1 MESTLACANTALR
14 NQDFD
19 NAILFYEKLIKEA
32 DDTFAENVRFNLNLA
47 YRRVGKTTHQ
57 SVSVIDDDL
66 INTKIDFLSKYLE
79 DSKDDLFLDTLFN
92 VALGRLPKEHERKH
106 LFGQLQSR
114 EATRMQIA
122 EAVWES
128 EECQRRIEDRALGF
142 TKKKHIYPAPS
153 LGEIYPRDIN
163 LPFHEHP
170 KVTVL
175 IPVYGK
181 VEYTLACLKSISEN
195 PPKASFEVVVLDD
208 LSPDGSANLLKYVKN
223 LRVVVN
229 PENFGFLRSCNN
241 GAKYAKGEY
250 LFFLNNDTVVTPG
263 WLDEL
268 LETFSIFPGCGLA
281 GSKLVYPD
289 GLLQEAG
296 GIIWRDGSAWNYG
309 NRQDPDLPVFNYARE
324 VDYVSGASIM
334 VPKTLFDALG
344 GFDLRYIPAYCE
356 DSDLALKIRDR
367 GLRVIYQ
374 PMSVVVHFEGIS
386 SGTDITQGIKSYQVS
401 NSQKLFE
408 TWQEFLRAHRPT
420 GVLPDAEKDRR
431 MRYRVLV
438 LEHCNPTPDQ
448 DAGSVSVFNI
458 MLLMREMDFQITFIA
473 EDNYLYDPK
482 YTTMLQ
488 KAGIEVLYGPYTHRV
503 DKHLEEMG
511 ARYDLI
517 FLFRPKVVERNIEA
531 VKRYVPHAKT
541 LFYTHDI
548 HHIRME
554 REAELLQSPK
564 MKFAAEKMK
573 EREFAAIRSVDS
585 TIVVS
590 STEMDNLQ
598 PQLLDQRLELLPLL
612 LNIPGTSVSF
622 EQRQGIVFVGG
633 YQHTPN
639 VDAVK
644 YFVAEIMPFIRTY
657 LPGVKFHVV
666 GSKPPQSVLDLAC
679 EDIVVEGFIEELNPF
694 LDTMRV
700 AVAPL
705 RYGAGVKGKVG
716 TALAAGLPVVVTPIA
731 AEGMEIADG
740 EHALIAETPEVFARQ
755 VAKLYN
761 DTALWGLL
769 SRNGIRFADQKFGPT
784 ASYAALAEIIGR
796 LGFELPAESKHP
808 LSLYNPS
815 IN

>member
-1 MESTLACANTALR
+1 MEPTLAYANTALR

-19 NAILFYEKLIKEA
+19 NAILFYEKLIKET

-47 YRRVGKTTHQ
+47 YRRAGKTTGQ
-57 SVSVIDDDL
+57 SVAVIDDL
-66 INTKIDFLSKYLE
+66 ISTKADFLSKCLE

-92 VALGRLPKEHERKH
+92 VALGRIPKEHERKH
-106 LFGQLQSR
+106 FLSQLQSH
-114 EATRMQIA
+114 ESTRRQIA

-128 EECQRRIEDRALGF
+128 DECKRRIEDRALGF
-142 TKKKHIYPAPS
+142 TKKRHIYPAPS

-163 LPFHEHP
+163 LPFHQHP

-208 LSPDGSANLLKYVKN
+208 LSPDGSVNLLKHVKN

-229 PENFGFLRSCNN
+229 PENLGFLRSCNN
-241 GAKYAKGEY
+241 GATRAKGEY

-268 LETFSIFPGCGLA
+268 LETFTVFPGCGLA

-289 GLLQEAG
+289 GFLQEAG

-309 NRQDPDLPVFNYARE
+309 NQQDPDLPVFNYARE

-334 VPKTLFDALG
+334 VPKDLFDALG

-356 DSDLALKIRDR
+356 DSDLALKIRDC

-374 PMSVVVHFEGIS
+374 PMSVVVHFEGVS
-386 SGTDITQGIKSYQVS
+386 SGTDTAQGIKAYQVS
-401 NSQKLFE
+401 NSKKLFE
-408 TWQEFLRAHRPT
+408 NWQEFLRSHRPN
-420 GVLPDAEKDRR
+420 GVMADAEKDRR
-431 MRYRVLV
+431 ARYRVLI

-488 KAGIEVLYGPYTHRV
+488 RVGVEVLYGPYTNSV
-503 DKHLEEMG
+503 ENHLKEMG

-517 FLFRPKVVERNIEA
+517 FLFRPKVVERNIDA
-531 VKRYVPHAKT
+531 IKRYAPQAKT

-554 REAELLQSPK
+554 RQAQLLQSTVK
-564 MKFAAEKMK
+564 QVEAEKMK
-573 EREFAAIRSVDS
+573 EKEFAAIREVDS

-590 STEMDNLQ
+590 TTELEILQ
-598 PQLLDQRLELLPLL
+598 PQLPDQNLELLPLL
-612 LNIPGTSVSF
+612 LNIPGTNAGY
-622 EQRQGIVFVGG
+622 EQRNGIVFVGG

-639 VDAVK
+639 VDAVQ
-644 YFVAEIMPFIRTY
+644 YFVNEIMPHVRNY
-657 LPGVKFHVV
+657 LPDVKFHIV
-666 GSKPPQSVLDLAC
+666 GSKPPESILDLAS
-679 EDIVVEGFIEELNPF
+679 DDVVVEGFVEDLTPF
-694 LDTMRV
+694 LDSMRV

-716 TALAAGLPVVVTPIA
+716 TALAAGLPLVATPIA
-731 AEGMEIADG
+731 AEGMGIVADD
-740 EHALIAETPEVFARQ
+740 HALIANSPESFAKH
-755 VAKLYN
+755 VAKLYQ
-761 DTALWGLL
+761 DADLWRFL
-769 SRNGIRFADQKFGPT
+769 SRRGIDFADKKFGPS
-784 ASYAALAEIIGR
+784 ASYSTLANIIGR
-796 LGFELPAESKHP
+796 LGFDLPVQSKYP
-808 LSLYNPS
+808 LSLYS
-815 IN
+815 TAIN